1 MTPNMDRLIKRNVTL
16 QDRRTSVQLES
27 YVRQSIDAIL
37 SIESIS
43 LPLLCSELDQRRGD
57 FKLASSI
64 RLFALI
70 YFRTLSTYFHDET
83 GDRDMLHSPRQHNF
97 NCFISSLKQ
106 FSKYARHTKLP
117 DQQKASS
124 VLSDLPDPARPQSS
138 LP

>member
-1 MTPNMDRLIKRNVTL
+1 MTPNMDRLNKRNVAL

-27 YVRQSIDAIL
+27 YVWQSIDAIL

-43 LPLLCSELDQRRGD
+43 LPQLCSEPDQRRGD

-64 RLFALI
+64 RLVALI
-70 YFRTLSTYFHDET
+70 YFRTFSTYFHDET
-83 GDRDMLHSPRQHNF
+83 ADRDMLHSPRPHNF

-106 FSKYARHTKLP
+106 FLKYARHAKSP

-124 VLSDLPDPARPQSS
+124 VLSDLPDPTRPQSS

>member
-1 MTPNMDRLIKRNVTL
+1 MDGLIKWNVTL
-16 QDRRTSVQLES
+16 RDRRASVQLES
-27 YVRQSIDAIL
+27 YVCQSIDAIL

-57 FKLASSI
+57 FRLAISI

-70 YFRTLSTYFHDET
+70 CFRTLSTHFHDET
-83 GDRDMLHSPRQHNF
+83 GDKDMLHSPRPHNF

-106 FSKYARHTKLP
+106 FSKYARHAKSP

-124 VLSDLPDPARPQSS
+124 VLSDLPDPTRPQSS